1 MGVSTLRKRINNF
14 SCQKCIEFLTQHAF
28 VAGLTANLSLRAP
41 HVKQSRSK
49 MAHIKTN
56 KLY

>member
-41 HVKQSRSK
+41 HVKAIPLKNGTYQDK
-49 MAHIKTN
+49 
-56 KLY
+56 